1 MSKPGLVE
9 TDKTSNCSNTS
20 SGKMTTLAQILSL
33 TRGSREGWGSLCQ
46 WGRHVATVQSPSRD
60 FFRQALYLG
69 IHCLLVGLLPWM
81 NCFLKLLEPKKI
93 ILSTTA
99 QLHNRTPGGALKH
112 PTLLSPVQFCI
123 MPWLFGALQ
132 LAPPNQ
138 PIPWQMC
145 CNGASPKQWRY
156 KPPVASWP
164 WELRGARCWPT
175 SICRADTGRPPG
187 SATPLSHGQT
197 QVLRTEYKNK
207 ANQWWHFFRIL
218 TKLPKYAAQNFL
230 SQRQWF

>member
-99 QLHNRTPGGALKH
+99 QLHKQDTRGCAQASYPAFSSTVLHHAL
-112 PTLLSPVQFCI
+112 
-123 MPWLFGALQ
+123 ALRSTSTSSS
-132 LAPPNQ
+132 Q
-138 PIPWQMC
+138 PAHSM
-145 CNGASPKQWRY
+145 
-156 KPPVASWP
+156 
-164 WELRGARCWPT
+164 
-175 SICRADTGRPPG
+175 AD
-187 SATPLSHGQT
+187 
-197 QVLRTEYKNK
+197 VL
-207 ANQWWHFFRIL
+207 
-218 TKLPKYAAQNFL
+218 
-230 SQRQWF
+230 